1 MNLFQQLFGLGAE
14 LERALEKRVDLVD
27 WQVARKPELRASIE
41 SSAQAW
47 YVA

>member
-27 WQVARKPELRASIE
+27 WQAARKPELRESIE
-41 SSAQAW
+41 SSAQEW
-47 YVA
+47 YAA